1 MSTSTLAVRRRFRFG
16 TDAGRSGD
24 DEAALRIAIVAETFL
39 PAVNG
44 VTNSVVQVATHM
56 RDRGHD
62 VLIIAP
68 GPGDTEFNGCPVVR
82 VPSVELP
89 KYRELHIGRPSRVIR
104 SALKDFRPDIVPVAA
119 PVVLGALALRAAR
132 KEGIPSVAIY

>member
-1 MSTSTLAVRRRFRFG
+1 MSSALAIRQRWRFG
-16 TDAGRSGD
+16 TDAGRGAD
-24 DEAALRIAIVAETFL
+24 GEAPLRIAIVAETFL

-56 RDRGHD
+56 QARGHD

-68 GPGDTEFNGCPVVR
+68 GPGETEFNGCPVAR

-89 KYRELHIGRPSRVIR
+89 RYRELHIGRPSRIIR
-104 SALKDFRPDIVPVAA
+104 S
-119 PVVLGALALRAAR
+119 
-132 KEGIPSVAIY
+132 